1 MVLLLA
7 LWGSTLFPPLQV
19 TVAAGEDA
27 AGTPAKRE
35 VDAGAL
41 AADDT
46 LYLGKKITYW
56 LKQAAAK
63 NPAEPKPRI
72 VAAVSRALESKVAA
86 VQVTAIDALG
96 SLGPDA
102 EPAAAALVRRLD
114 DQMWVATAAA
124 EVLGGMGRAAV
135 PHLIEGFE
143 KGPINTRPL
152 ICRVLGTIGPDA
164 VAATA
169 TLEKAAASA
178 PPGLLRDRID
188 LALAQIRAKPVVP
201 ATLPSN
207 GSRLRRIQSPAIAN
221 A

>member
-1 MVLLLA
+1 MVFLVA
-7 LWGSTLFPPLQV
+7 LWGTDPFPPLQV
-19 TVAAGEDA
+19 AVAAGEDA
-27 AGTPAKRE
+27 AGTPARRE

-72 VAAVSRALESKVAA
+72 VEALSQALESKVAA
-86 VQVTAIDALG
+86 VRVTAVDALG

-102 EPAAAALVRRLD
+102 QPAAAALVRRLD

-124 EVLGGMGRAAV
+124 EVLSGLGRAAV
-135 PHLIEGFE
+135 PHLIDGFD
-143 KGPINTRPL
+143 KGSTDTRL
-152 ICRVLGTIGPDA
+152 IICRVLGGIGPDA
-164 VAATA
+164 AAATA

-178 PPGLLRDRID
+178 PPGLRERINS
-188 LALAQIRAKPVVP
+188 ALAQIQAKPVVP
-201 ATLPSN
+201 AVHAGEPTR
-207 GSRLRRIQSPAIAN
+207 G
-221 A
+221 